1 MGDAEAATTLAA
13 LVTTLATSLERVNT
27 TLRSGFVSMTDAITS
42 TSTGAK
48 SATTPG
54 NAVSR
59 ARSRRRGS
67 TRHRVVSH
75 TMGVSG
81 ARRAG
86 VIDPTAA
93 RRADGAD
100 NGRGLRQNHK
110 RVFLAAN
117 ATLHERCARSPLL
130 QSRIVRS
137 SRRPPQMG
145 PLTQPTW
152 SHFSLFLTTCSEG
165 RYVFSVEPR
174 TPRTSLLVL
183 STCTSDPPRDH
194 CSDHATYELTSTTY

>member
-117 ATLHERCARSPLL
+117 ATLQALCAVPIVTVAYRTFITATATDGPAYPTDVVAFLALL
-130 QSRIVRS
+130 DYLLGGEVRLLRRTS
-137 SRRPPQMG
+137 DTSHIFACLVNLHKRPPKG
-145 PLTQPTW
+145 PL
-152 SHFSLFLTTCSEG
+152 
-165 RYVFSVEPR
+165 
-174 TPRTSLLVL
+174 
-183 STCTSDPPRDH
+183 
-194 CSDHATYELTSTTY
+194 